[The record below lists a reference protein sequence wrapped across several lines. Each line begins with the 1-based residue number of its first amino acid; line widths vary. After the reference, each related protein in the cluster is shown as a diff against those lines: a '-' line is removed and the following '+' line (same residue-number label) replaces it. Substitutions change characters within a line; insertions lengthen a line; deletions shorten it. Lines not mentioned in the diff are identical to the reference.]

1 VKTSSILFGVI
12 AAATAITACGSD
24 AATTSPT
31 AAPGATAT
39 QAATAAPDPYG
50 DPTTAAVNTVAPA
63 APAPDTATPSAP
75 AGDAVVVVSDNALG
89 QILTDGS
96 GMVLYGFTADVD
108 GTPTCN
114 GGCAGAWPPVVV
126 DAGFD
131 VSTLPA
137 SGAFTV
143 VDRADGTKQLK
154 SGKWPLYYFAGD
166 TAAGQTNGQ
175 GSGDVWFVVAPDGS
189 LIK

>member
-1 VKTSSILFGVI
+1 VKTTSTMLGALCAAI
-12 AAATAITACGSD
+12 ALAACGSD
-24 AATTSPT
+24 SPAAAPAASVAAAT
-31 AAPGATAT
+31 
-39 QAATAAPDPYG
+39 QAPDPYG
-50 DPTTAAVNTVAPA
+50 SPSDSVAPVATAAPA
-63 APAPDTATPSAP
+63 APA
-75 AGDAVVVVSDNALG
+75 GDALVVVSDNPLG

-96 GMVLYGFTADVD
+96 GMVLYGFTADSD

-126 DAGFD
+126 DAAFD
-131 VSTLPA
+131 IATLPA

-154 SGKWPLYYFAGD
+154 SGKWPLYYFSGD
-166 TAAGQTNGQ
+166 AEAGQANGQ
-175 GSGDVWFVVAPDGS
+175 GSGGAWFVVAPDGS